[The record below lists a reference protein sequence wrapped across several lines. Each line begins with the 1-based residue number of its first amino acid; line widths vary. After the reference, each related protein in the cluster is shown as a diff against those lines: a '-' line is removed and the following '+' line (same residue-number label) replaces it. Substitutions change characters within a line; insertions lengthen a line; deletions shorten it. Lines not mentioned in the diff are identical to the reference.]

1 MPRNGS
7 GTYTVPI
14 TYTPN
19 TLASA
24 ADVNSN
30 FTDVA
35 TAMTGSLPRDG
46 QAGMS
51 GQMKLADG
59 ALATPGLTFDADQ
72 DTGIRRSAANTM
84 RLVCGGTDIAELSA
98 SGLTLLAGL
107 LTASGT
113 TPIGAGMDYWGTSAP
128 IGWLFAY
135 GQAVSRTTY
144 ASLFAIFGTTYGPGD
159 GSTTFNLPDKRGRAS
174 FGKDDMGGSSANRI
188 TNQSGGWNG
197 DTLGGAGGAETHT
210 LTEAQMPSHL
220 HTGSALSASP
230 TNPTYIAYQ
239 SNVGVQAGSSDTV
252 PRTASAVAI
261 QVSGDMSHTH
271 SLSINSTGGGGAH
284 NNLPP
289 GISCNYIIFAG
300 A

>member
-59 ALATPGLTFDADQ
+59 ALASPGLTFDADQ
-72 DTGIRRSAANTM
+72 DTGIRRSAANTI
-84 RLVCGGTDIAELSA
+84 RIVCGGVDILEISAAGLSA
-98 SGLTLLAGL
+98 LAGAI
-107 LTASGT
+107 TVNGT
-113 TPIGAGMDYWGTSAP
+113 VPIGAGMDYWGTSAP
-128 IGWLFAY
+128 SLWLFSY

-144 ASLFAIFGTTYGPGD
+144 AALFAVYGTTYGAGD
-159 GSTTFNLPDKRGRAS
+159 GSTTFNLPDKRGRSS
-174 FGKDDMGGSSANRI
+174 FGKDDMGGTSANRI
-188 TNQSGGWNG
+188 TNQTGGWNG
-197 DTLGGAGGAETHT
+197 DTLGAAGGAETHT
-210 LTEAQMPSHL
+210 LTGPQLPVTTPS
-220 HTGSALSASP
+220 GSVSVSV
-230 TNPTYIAYQ
+230 TNPFTPADR
-239 SNVGVQAGSSDTV
+239 SKAGGVGAPQENGFWFGSFG
-252 PRTASAVAI
+252 PAEAMTASGSF
-261 QVSGDMSHTH
+261 SG
-271 SLSINSTGGGGAH
+271 NSFGGGGAH

-289 GISCNYIIFAG
+289 GIVCNYIIYAG

>member
-51 GQMKLADG
+51 GQFKAADG
-59 ALATPGLTFDADQ
+59 ALATPGITFDNDQ
-72 DTGIRRSAANTM
+72 DTGVRRSGANTV
-84 RLVCGGTDIAELSA
+84 RLVCGGVDIAEVSA
-98 SGLTLLAGL
+98 SGLTLLAGAL
-107 LTASGT
+107 AGSGT
-113 TPIGAGMDYWGTSAP
+113 TPVGGGMDYWGTSAP
-128 IGWLFAY
+128 TGWLFAY

-144 ASLFAIFGTTYGPGD
+144 AALFAVLGTTFGSGD
-159 GSTTFNLPDKRGRAS
+159 GSTTFNLPDLRGRAS
-174 FGKDDMGGSSANRI
+174 FGKDDMGGTSANRI

-197 DTLGGAGGAETHT
+197 DTLGAAGGSETHQ
-210 LTEAQMPSHL
+210 LTEGQLAAHAHS
-220 HTGSALSASP
+220 GSANANGP
-230 TNPTYIAYQ
+230 NNPTYVAYGA
-239 SNVGVQAGSSDTV
+239 NVGVQAGASDTV
-252 PRTASAVAI
+252 PRTASAAAT
-261 QVSGDMSHTH
+261 QVSGSLSHTH
-271 SLSINSTGGGGAH
+271 ALTINSAGGGEAH